1 MQGPK
6 NRWILV
12 VTLLNASLVYGFSLN
27 VRIRGVVS
35 WRRPKGSPQP
45 VEKLGATPEPGTG
58 DWWGTHY
65 SERQKG
71 LVVLT
76 TVPFAWGTFE
86 PAVRYV
92 YAMDPPVPGF
102 VFSTGYYLVAAITL
116 GTAAWITTTSR
127 PEADNVSTQDQD
139 PWPIL
144 GGTELGLYLFLG
156 NALQVLG
163 LKTVGADRA
172 AFLLQLTTLFVPL
185 LQRDI
190 SMRTWGSCLIALM
203 GVAVM
208 GLEGKEPNLVQT
220 ATQFMTHSAD
230 GNGAVALPLPDMIPS
245 FSIGD
250 IYVVAAA
257 VMYSFHCIRLELY
270 AKSTSAIRLA
280 ASKATAETLLSASVA
295 TLCVLSSQSASDA
308 NPLLRQAPQ
317 PPRSARE
324 TSAR

>member
-127 PEADNVSTQDQD
+127 P
-139 PWPIL
+139 
-144 GGTELGLYLFLG
+144 
-156 NALQVLG
+156 
-163 LKTVGADRA
+163 R
-172 AFLLQLTTLFVPL
+172 
-185 LQRDI
+185 R
-190 SMRTWGSCLIALM
+190 R
-203 GVAVM
+203 
-208 GLEGKEPNLVQT
+208 
-220 ATQFMTHSAD
+220 
-230 GNGAVALPLPDMIPS
+230 
-245 FSIGD
+245 
-250 IYVVAAA
+250 
-257 VMYSFHCIRLELY
+257 RR
-270 AKSTSAIRLA
+270 KS
-280 ASKATAETLLSASVA
+280 
-295 TLCVLSSQSASDA
+295 
-308 NPLLRQAPQ
+308 LLRRRP
-317 PPRSARE
+317 
-324 TSAR
+324 T